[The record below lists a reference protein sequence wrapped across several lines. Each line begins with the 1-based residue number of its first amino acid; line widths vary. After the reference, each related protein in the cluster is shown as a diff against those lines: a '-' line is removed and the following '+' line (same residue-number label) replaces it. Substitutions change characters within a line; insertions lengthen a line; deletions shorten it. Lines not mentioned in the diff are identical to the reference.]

1 MVNVLWREIVARV
14 VDIGGVVDH
23 HYLYIL
29 IMIKIISKK
38 KKNHH
43 ETYSI
48 YSLIILNVVRIF
60 PLLFKTNINKEHH
73 TKSGCFVP

>member
-38 KKNHH
+38 KK
-43 ETYSI
+43 S
-48 YSLIILNVVRIF
+48 S
-60 PLLFKTNINKEHH
+60 
-73 TKSGCFVP
+73 

>member
-38 KKNHH
+38 KK
-43 ETYSI
+43 
-48 YSLIILNVVRIF
+48 IIMKRIPF
-60 PLLFKTNINKEHH
+60 IH
-73 TKSGCFVP
+73 